1 MSRHHERASNHG
13 FTLLEILVALVI
25 FALAFGVVAQI
36 IQTGLRQ
43 SGAARSIT
51 AATLLAQS
59 ELARV
64 GVEVPLRAGPADGET
79 ETGMRWHTEVE
90 LIEQPNE
97 PQPNEP
103 QSDEQQSLATYQVQ
117 VTVSWGP
124 NPAEQLT
131 LTTLRT
137 GLPS

>member
-1 MSRHHERASNHG
+1 MPRHHERGSNHG

-36 IQTGLRQ
+36 VQTGLRQ
-43 SGAARSIT
+43 SGVARSLT

-64 GVEVPLRAGPADGET
+64 GVEVSLRAGPADGET

-90 LIEQPNE
+90 LIEQPN
-97 PQPNEP
+97 
-103 QSDEQQSLATYQVQ
+103 EQQSLATYQVQ

-137 GLPS
+137 GLPSE

>member
-1 MSRHHERASNHG
+1 MPRRHERAGSHG

-25 FALAFGVVAQI
+25 FALAFGVLAQI

-43 SGAARSIT
+43 STEARSIT

-64 GVEVPLRAGPADGET
+64 GVEVPLRAGPTDGQT

-97 PQPNEP
+97 
-103 QSDEQQSLATYQVQ
+103 QQSLATYQVE
-117 VTVSWGP
+117 VTVAWGP
-124 NPAEQLT
+124 SPAEQLT
-131 LTTLRT
+131 LTTLRAA
-137 GLPS
+137 LPSE

>member
-1 MSRHHERASNHG
+1 MPRHHERRGKNG

-25 FALAFGVVAQI
+25 FALAFGVLAQI
-36 IQTGLRQ
+36 MQTGLRQ
-43 SGAARSIT
+43 SAVARSIS

-64 GVEVPLRAGPADGET
+64 GAELPLRPGPAEGET
-79 ETGMRWHTEVE
+79 QTGLRWRTDVE
-90 LIEQPNE
+90 LIDP
-97 PQPNEP
+97 P
-103 QSDEQQSLATYQVQ
+103 SEQQSLATYHVQ

-124 NPAEQLT
+124 DPAEELT

-137 GLPS
+137 GLPLE

>member
-1 MSRHHERASNHG
+1 MRRHHEGGRDKG

-43 SGAARSIT
+43 TAVARSRV

-64 GVEVPLRAGPADGET
+64 GVELPLQGGPTDGET
-79 ETGMRWHTEVE
+79 EAGMRWHADSE
-90 LIEQPNE
+90 LIEGPNE
-97 PQPNEP
+97 H
-103 QSDEQQSLATYQVQ
+103 QSLATYQVQ
-117 VTVSWGP
+117 VTVAWGP
-124 NPAEQLT
+124 SPADRLT
-131 LTTLRT
+131 LTTLRI
-137 GLPS
+137 GPPP